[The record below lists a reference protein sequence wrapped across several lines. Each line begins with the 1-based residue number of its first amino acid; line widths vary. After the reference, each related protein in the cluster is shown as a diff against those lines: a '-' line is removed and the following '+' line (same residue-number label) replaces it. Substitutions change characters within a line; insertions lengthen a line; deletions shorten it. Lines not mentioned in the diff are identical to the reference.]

1 QPDGGDGPAG
11 QIDKSREQHHR
22 GADRPDDLRDHEVE
36 MEVEAPA
43 NAYQR
48 ELEQDEPE
56 PAAGEKT
63 ADVADAAAARAIEKG
78 GYAGQKDERRC
89 AKMRDPPSEKQGRIR
104 EVARIDAAGAE
115 EIAGVVERH
124 QHHDQPPQ
132 QVDAVEAPARACV
145 E

>member
-1 QPDGGDGPAG
+1 MQNMPQPAGRAELLEADAVEQIMPGDHGQPDGGDGPAG

-43 NAYQR
+43 NAHQR

-63 ADVADAAAARAIEKG
+63 ADVADAAAARAMEKSG
-78 GYAGQKDERRC
+78 NAGQKDERRR
-89 AKMRDPPSEKQGRIR
+89 AEMRDPPGEEQGRIG
-104 EVARIDAAGAE
+104 EVTRI
-115 EIAGVVERH
+115 
-124 QHHDQPPQ
+124 
-132 QVDAVEAPARACV
+132 
-145 E
+145 